1 MRHNPRL
8 LKTQN
13 FPGFQPDGVHCARA
27 REAHTCVSAEARFI
41 RVLSRV
47 DFVPAGIRAV
57 VLGALLLSVSY
68 AQGEETFP
76 FAGEVTAADINLRVD
91 STTSSEV
98 ICRMDKGAA
107 VEVLSWQY
115 GWYKVRLP
123 DTAPSYIRAD
133 MVSAVE
139 VKSANFT
146 PQEQTG
152 ARFNTIKV
160 ERDRVNVRLRPD
172 ESSPIIGRVSK
183 NEVLNFTGMENNW
196 YRIKPVSGSCGWI
209 HADFVREAPLKA
221 PAEEQGAQSAGV
233 LPVTE
238 GGAKPEN
245 APVQAGEDKQ
255 IPGLC
260 VYEGVIKPYG
270 MVFKRPATHKLVASD
285 KKIFLL
291 KGDKQTLNALV
302 NRKARVSGKP
312 VSSCKG
318 LPVVEVL
325 KIEAVD

>member
-8 LKTQN
+8 LKTRKS
-13 FPGFQPDGVHCARA
+13 PGFRPDCGPCARA
-27 REAHTCVSAEARFI
+27 RRARFI
-41 RVLSRV
+41 RIISRV
-47 DFVPAGIRAV
+47 DLFPAGVCAA

-68 AQGEETFP
+68 AAEEETFP
-76 FAGEVTAADINLRVD
+76 FTGEVTAEDINLRAD

-98 ICRMDKGAA
+98 ICKMDKGAA
-107 VEVLSWQY
+107 VEILSGQY

-139 VKSANFT
+139 AKSANFT

-160 ERDRVNVRLRPD
+160 ERDRVNIRLRPN
-172 ESSPIIGRVSK
+172 ESAPIIGRVSK

-196 YRIKPVSGSCGWI
+196 YRVKPVSGSYGWI
-209 HADFVREAPLKA
+209 HADFVRKAPLKA
-221 PAEEQGAQSAGV
+221 PAEEQGPQPAGV
-233 LPVTE
+233 PAGTE
-238 GGAKPEN
+238 QEARPED
-245 APVQAGEDKQ
+245 ASAQAGEDKQ
-255 IPGLC
+255 IPGLS

-312 VSSCKG
+312 VSPCKG
-318 LPVVEVL
+318 LPVVEVV
-325 KIEAVD
+325 KIEAID

>member
-1 MRHNPRL
+1 
-8 LKTQN
+8 
-13 FPGFQPDGVHCARA
+13 
-27 REAHTCVSAEARFI
+27 
-41 RVLSRV
+41 
-47 DFVPAGIRAV
+47 
-57 VLGALLLSVSY
+57 
-68 AQGEETFP
+68 
-76 FAGEVTAADINLRVD
+76 
-91 STTSSEV
+91 
-98 ICRMDKGAA
+98 MDKGAA
-107 VEVLSWQY
+107 VEILSGQY

-172 ESSPIIGRVSK
+172 ESSSIIGRVSK
-183 NEVLNFTGMENNW
+183 NEVLNFIGMENNW

-209 HADFVREAPLKA
+209 HADFVRKAPLKT
-221 PAEEQGAQSAGV
+221 PAEEQAAQSAGG
-233 LPVTE
+233 LPGTE
-238 GGAKPEN
+238 YGAKPED

-325 KIEAVD
+325 KIEAMD

>member
-8 LKTQN
+8 LKTLKS
-13 FPGFQPDGVHCARA
+13 PGFRPDSGPCARA
-27 REAHTCVSAEARFI
+27 RGARFI
-41 RVLSRV
+41 RVISRI
-47 DFVPAGIRAV
+47 DLFPAGVCAA

-68 AQGEETFP
+68 AAEGETFP
-76 FAGEVTAADINLRVD
+76 FTGEVTAADINLRAD

-98 ICRMDKGAA
+98 ICKMDKGAA
-107 VEVLSWQY
+107 VEILSGQY

-139 VKSANFT
+139 AKSANFT

-160 ERDRVNVRLRPD
+160 ERDRVNIRLRPN

-196 YRIKPVSGSCGWI
+196 YRIKPVSGSYGWI
-209 HADFVREAPLKA
+209 HADFVRKAPLKA
-221 PAEEQGAQSAGV
+221 PEEAQPAGV
-233 LPVTE
+233 LPGTE
-238 GGAKPEN
+238 GETKPEDDS
-245 APVQAGEDKQ
+245 ARAGEDKQ
-255 IPGLC
+255 IPGLSM
-260 VYEGVIKPYG
+260 YEGVIKPYG
-270 MVFKRPATHKLVASD
+270 MVFKRPATHKLVASN

-318 LPVVEVL
+318 LPVVEVV
-325 KIEAVD
+325 KIEAID